1 MTDAEKE
8 MIIESKKR
16 QFRNMYP
23 QNVADNLC
31 RKLDEVKK
39 EADTLEQL
47 NNQKQLSLE
56 QLITLIK
63 RLGK

>member
-23 QNVADNLC
+23 QDVADNLF

-47 NNQKQLSLE
+47 YNQKQLSLE
-56 QLITLIK
+56 QIL
-63 RLGK
+63 RLL